1 MVDVSHLNAGVRHV
15 TVALLGQA
23 AAAYDISPI
32 VALSLYEAPAVYA
45 EARQAAAAGIL
56 RLALRVDYGELE
68 KDDADLGDM
77 ALDSLDA
84 APGEV
89 HLLTDYGVIDANLN
103 TTQVYLRMTGAELH
117 DAVQAAEVRDFL
129 RATRRVDDVA
139 SLSNGRTGHS
149 L

>member
-1 MVDVSHLNAGVRHV
+1 MMYDRSSRRVWSCFRVYWAEAGADRAYAVHGFAKLVRRNWGPHPIVVDVSHLNAGVRHE

-68 KDDADLGDM
+68 KDD
-77 ALDSLDA
+77 
-84 APGEV
+84 
-89 HLLTDYGVIDANLN
+89 
-103 TTQVYLRMTGAELH
+103 
-117 DAVQAAEVRDFL
+117 
-129 RATRRVDDVA
+129 
-139 SLSNGRTGHS
+139 
-149 L
+149 